1 MQKLTSHDSN
11 EVSIDDLLRLKRS
24 EKPDRQFW
32 DQFDHELHQR
42 MLQTLVKKESWYLQV
57 WNRLTSINSLTQIA
71 GLTATAVV
79 VSLFLIGPTME
90 PTLATSSPL
99 EDTLMSPDFSSE
111 VMAEADY
118 DIDAIFVRDALR
130 SEQGV
135 DFDQDFTT
143 DIIQLTQNQ
152 SSDYAADSIP
162 VSVAFRQTGIASL
175 VF

>member
-1 MQKLTSHDSN
+1 MQKPTSHNSD

-24 EKPDRQFW
+24 EKPNRQFW

-71 GLTATAVV
+71 GLTAAAVV
-79 VSLFLIGPTME
+79 VSLFLIGPSKE
-90 PTLATSSPL
+90 PTLVTSSPL

-111 VMAEADY
+111 VMVEADY
-118 DIDAIFVRDALR
+118 DTDAIFVHDALKI
-130 SEQGV
+130 EQGV
-135 DFDQDFTT
+135 DFDQDYTT
-143 DIIQLTQNQ
+143 DIIQLAQNQ
-152 SSDYAADSIP
+152 SSDYSADSIP
-162 VSVAFRQTGIASL
+162 VRAAFGQTGIASL

>member
-1 MQKLTSHDSN
+1 MQKPTIHNSDK
-11 EVSIDDLLRLKRS
+11 VSIDDLLHLKRS
-24 EKPDRQFW
+24 EKPNCQFW
-32 DQFDHELHQR
+32 EQFDHELHQR
-42 MLQTLVKKESWYLQV
+42 MLQTLVKKESWYLQAL
-57 WNRLTSINSLTQIA
+57 NRLTSFNGLTQIA
-71 GLTATAVV
+71 GLTAAAVV
-79 VSLFLIGPTME
+79 LSLFLISPAME
-90 PTLATSSPL
+90 LATVASSPL
-99 EDTLMSPDFSSE
+99 EDTLISPEFSSE

-162 VSVAFRQTGIASL
+162 ARAAFGQTGIASL

>member
-1 MQKLTSHDSN
+1 MQKPTSHNSD
-11 EVSIDDLLRLKRS
+11 EVSVDDLLRLKRS
-24 EKPDRQFW
+24 EKPNRQFW

-42 MLQTLVKKESWYLQV
+42 MLQTLVKKESWYLQL
-57 WNRLTSINSLTQIA
+57 WNRLTSINSLTQIT
-71 GLTATAVV
+71 GLIAAAVV
-79 VSLFLIGPTME
+79 VSLFLISPTME
-90 PTLATSSPL
+90 PTSVSSSSL

-118 DIDAIFVRDALR
+118 DTDAMFVRDALR

-135 DFDQDFTT
+135 NFDQDFTT

-162 VSVAFRQTGIASL
+162 ERAAFGQTGIASL

>member
-1 MQKLTSHDSN
+1 MQKPTSHNSD
-11 EVSIDDLLRLKRS
+11 EVSVDDLLRLKRS
-24 EKPDRQFW
+24 EKPNRQFW

-42 MLQTLVKKESWYLQV
+42 MLQTLVKKESWYLQL
-57 WNRLTSINSLTQIA
+57 WNRLTSINSLTQIT
-71 GLTATAVV
+71 GLIAAAVV
-79 VSLFLIGPTME
+79 VSLFLISPTME
-90 PTLATSSPL
+90 PTSVSSSSL

-118 DIDAIFVRDALR
+118 DTDAMFVRDALR
-130 SEQGV
+130 SEQEV
-135 DFDQDFTT
+135 NFDQDFTT

-162 VSVAFRQTGIASL
+162 ERAAFGQTGIASL

>member
-1 MQKLTSHDSN
+1 MQKPTLQNSD

-24 EKPDRQFW
+24 EKPNRQFW

-57 WNRLTSINSLTQIA
+57 WNRLTSINGLTQIA
-71 GLTATAVV
+71 GSIAAAVV

-99 EDTLMSPDFSSE
+99 QDTLMSPDFSSE

-118 DIDAIFVRDALR
+118 DTDAIFVRDALR
-130 SEQGV
+130 SKQGV

-162 VSVAFRQTGIASL
+162 VRAAFGQTGIASL

>member
-1 MQKLTSHDSN
+1 MQKPTLHNSD

-24 EKPDRQFW
+24 EKPNRQFW

-57 WNRLTSINSLTQIA
+57 WNRLTSINGLTQIA
-71 GLTATAVV
+71 GSIAAAVV
-79 VSLFLIGPTME
+79 VSLFLVGPTME

-99 EDTLMSPDFSSE
+99 QDTLMSPDFSSE

-143 DIIQLTQNQ
+143 DIIQLTQTQ

-162 VSVAFRQTGIASL
+162 VRAAFGQTGIASL

>member
-1 MQKLTSHDSN
+1 MQKPTIHNSD

-24 EKPDRQFW
+24 EKPNCQFW

-71 GLTATAVV
+71 GLTAAAIV
-79 VSLFLIGPTME
+79 VSLFLIGPSME
-90 PTLATSSPL
+90 PTLVTSSPL
-99 EDTLMSPDFSSE
+99 EDTLMSPNFSSE

-118 DIDAIFVRDALR
+118 DTDAIFVRDALR

-162 VSVAFRQTGIASL
+162 VRAALGQTGIASL